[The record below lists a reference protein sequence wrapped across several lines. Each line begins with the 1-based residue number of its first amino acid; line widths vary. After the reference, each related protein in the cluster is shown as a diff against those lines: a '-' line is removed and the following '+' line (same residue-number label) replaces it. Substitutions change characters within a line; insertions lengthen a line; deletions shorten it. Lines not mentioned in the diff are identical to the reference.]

1 MILLGRILASLGLL
15 CCLLLLWSEW
25 LNPVII
31 FGGTI
36 FVGIGNG
43 LSTPSASAAVMQV
56 RKELSGSASGLSG
69 AVIVLSGGVFSAFT
83 GVAMSAQPTALTLV
97 SIMFVLTF
105 TSLLIAIL
113 IRYWAPEIN

>member
-1 MILLGRILASLGLL
+1 
-15 CCLLLLWSEW
+15 
-25 LNPVII
+25 
-31 FGGTI
+31 
-36 FVGIGNG
+36 
-43 LSTPSASAAVMQV
+43 MQV

-97 SIMFVLTF
+97 SIMFALTL

-113 IRYWAPEIN
+113 IRYWAPEIE